1 MQYKSCYKNANVYA
15 YFQSLKVHVK
25 HLEVKMKVEVSGDGG
40 GGRGA
45 GAGGDGVEGGDH
57 GGHGRGQGS
66 SSNTV
71 LYTGFKRLVV
81 SLLSPMFLF
90 NYGSLSTGTE

>member
-1 MQYKSCYKNANVYA
+1 MLTFKACMKA
-15 YFQSLKVHVK
+15 HVK
-25 HLEVKMKVEVSGDGG
+25 HLEVKVDVEVEVKMKVEVSGDGG

-45 GAGGDGVEGGDH
+45 GAGGDGGEGGDR
-57 GGHGRGQGS
+57 GGHGRGRGS

-71 LYTGFKRLVV
+71 LYTGFKLLHVVV

-90 NYGSLSTGTE
+90 NFGSLSTGTE